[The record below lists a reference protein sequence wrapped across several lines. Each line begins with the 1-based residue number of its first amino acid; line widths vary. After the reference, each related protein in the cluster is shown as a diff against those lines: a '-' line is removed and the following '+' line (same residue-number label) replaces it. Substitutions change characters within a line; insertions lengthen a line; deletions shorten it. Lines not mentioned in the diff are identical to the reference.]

1 MRVDLKLPGKSFPAK
16 VALKGMPQKPRYP
29 GFRNLTMKK
38 LLTPLML
45 VALAGTLS
53 ACQSAY
59 YGMAEQVG
67 YAKRE
72 ILVDRVEDSRDAQQD
87 AEEQFQSALE
97 QLSELVNFDG
107 GDLED
112 MHGAMESEYEDA
124 AEAAQE
130 VRDRIDAVDH
140 VANAMFDEW
149 EDEIDEYTNARLK
162 ADSQSKLRSTQRRYG
177 QMIRT
182 MRKSEAKMDPV
193 LAALKDNVMYLKHN
207 LNARAVASVKV
218 EFGAIEDDIQALL
231 AEMRRS
237 IASSDEFIASMQ

>member
-1 MRVDLKLPGKSFPAK
+1 MKLT
-16 VALKGMPQKPRYP
+16 
-29 GFRNLTMKK
+29 FRNANMKK
-38 LLTPLML
+38 LLLPLIVL
-45 VALAGTLS
+45 ALSGAMA

-59 YGMAEQVG
+59 YGISENLG

-72 ILVDRVEDSRDAQQD
+72 ILVDRVEDSRDAQQE
-87 AEEQFQSALE
+87 AQEQFQSALE

-112 MHGAMESEYEDA
+112 MHSAMESEYEDA
-124 AEAAQE
+124 VDSAED
-130 VRDRIDAVDH
+130 VRDRINAVDH

-149 EDEIDEYTNARLK
+149 EDEIGQYTNTRLK
-162 ADSQSKLRSTQRRYG
+162 ADSQAKFKSTQRRYDE
-177 QMIRT
+177 MIKT
-182 MRKSEAKMDPV
+182 MRKSEAKMEPV

-218 EFGAIEDDIQALL
+218 EFGAIEDDIESLL